1 MCLPAGHN
9 AIATYSVQTMFILIV
24 ILSFVASALV
34 RSWMTRTYSKW
45 SSINNQ
51 AGIDGHTTARRI
63 LDTNQL
69 SNVKLE
75 ISEGLLS
82 DHFIPSQKLI
92 RLSQDINNKTSIAAL
107 AVAAHECGHAIQDSE
122 GYGPLKLKAVMM
134 PVAAMGNRFGI
145 LLTVGAAFMGSG
157 FLLNAGLL
165 MMMLGMFMP
174 LLTLPIEFDASKRA
188 LKELTKLNL
197 VNQQEYAGAKSML
210 NAAALTYVAGAA
222 SSMAIVGL
230 IAVRFLR
237 R

>member
-1 MCLPAGHN
+1 
-9 AIATYSVQTMFILIV
+9 MFILIV
-24 ILSFVASALV
+24 IASFVASALV
-34 RSWMTRTYSKW
+34 RSWMTRTYNKW
-45 SSINNQ
+45 SSISNQ
-51 AGIDGHTTARRI
+51 AGIDGHTAARKI

-69 SNVKLE
+69 TNVKVE
-75 ISEGLLS
+75 VSEGLLS
-82 DHFIPSQKLI
+82 DHYIPSQNLI
-92 RLSQDINNKTSIAAL
+92 RLSQDINSKPSIAAL
-107 AVAAHECGHAIQDSE
+107 AVAAHECGHAIQDLES
-122 GYGPLKLKAVMM
+122 YGPLKVKAVMM
-134 PVAAMGNRFGI
+134 PLAAMGNRFGI
-145 LLTVGAAFMGSG
+145 LVTVAASFMGSE

-197 VNQQEYAGAKSML
+197 VNQQEYSGAKSML

-222 SSMAIVGL
+222 SSMAIVAL

>member
-1 MCLPAGHN
+1 MGSEMC
-9 AIATYSVQTMFILIV
+9 IRDS
-24 ILSFVASALV
+24 
-34 RSWMTRTYSKW
+34 
-45 SSINNQ
+45 
-51 AGIDGHTTARRI
+51 
-63 LDTNQL
+63 
-69 SNVKLE
+69 
-75 ISEGLLS
+75 
-82 DHFIPSQKLI
+82 FIPSQKLI

-188 LKELTKLNL
+188 LEELTKLNL